1 MAASLLLA
9 AAVCLGSAAATGAAA
24 PPGTCMRRREPWRPA
39 PAVCAIPPE
48 LVHLGQGQQWG
59 GRTKGNNQQL
69 QQQQQQQQQA
79 SDAGVQLGF
88 CAVTGDAAGD
98 AAGAAAGAR
107 YIVRFNAYSA
117 ADDLRRQLQQ

>member
-1 MAASLLLA
+1 
-9 AAVCLGSAAATGAAA
+9 
-24 PPGTCMRRREPWRPA
+24 
-39 PAVCAIPPE
+39 
-48 LVHLGQGQQWG
+48 VHLGQGQQWG

-117 ADDLRRQLQQ
+117 ADDLRRQLQQVGARACWWRNRSSDDRAVCGRVRG